1 MVSDIPLLR
10 AVAKPVRAGT
20 GLSCD
25 DEQRAALSAR
35 AMGRAPGGT
44 RVLTQLT
51 FTATFEV
58 AVTLVPCRDKA
69 GLSVLPS
76 GTVSALVTLPRAREA
91 ETETFLPALPEVS
104 RGQNHLDK
112 STGRGKSRKGLQLPH
127 TAPFGPLPPR
137 LHIR

>member
-1 MVSDIPLLR
+1 
-10 AVAKPVRAGT
+10 
-20 GLSCD
+20 
-25 DEQRAALSAR
+25 
-35 AMGRAPGGT
+35 MGQAPGGT

-69 GLSVLPS
+69 GLSALLS

-91 ETETFLPALPEVS
+91 EAEAETFLPALPEVS
-104 RGQNHLDK
+104 RSQNRLDK